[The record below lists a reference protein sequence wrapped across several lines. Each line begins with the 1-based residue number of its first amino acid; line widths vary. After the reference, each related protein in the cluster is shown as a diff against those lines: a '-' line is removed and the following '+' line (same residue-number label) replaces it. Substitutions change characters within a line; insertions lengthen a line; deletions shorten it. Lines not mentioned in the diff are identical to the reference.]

1 MVIHFSPLYLHSSP
15 FLPFKLTNVDCIYRL
30 DFLKNNISKS
40 DYKYYLCLMSV
51 IHCLSLPMHTSP
63 KSLHWHSGPKYKTST
78 ITFQKITNLF
88 MSELS
93 KEALGTASI
102 ERDTVTTHTH
112 NISMIKYLLAARAD
126 NSGRGASPFCA
137 APMQQHGLITFPF
150 LFLICPCQGIWCIP
164 QSRAWEEWCLGCSC
178 RSTGGMLRVS
188 ARVALHIWG

>member
-1 MVIHFSPLYLHSSP
+1 
-15 FLPFKLTNVDCIYRL
+15 
-30 DFLKNNISKS
+30 
-40 DYKYYLCLMSV
+40 MSV
-51 IHCLSLPMHTSP
+51 IHCLSLPMHISP

-126 NSGRGASPFCA
+126 NSGGWQALSEHLWCSNTDWLF
-137 APMQQHGLITFPF
+137 F
-150 LFLICPCQGIWCIP
+150 LFFPNLPLPGYLMHSSKQGLGAAVAGMQLQLHWRNTVGECQRGIVH
-164 QSRAWEEWCLGCSC
+164 LGLENTQGHVELPVVLLAEAKWTSN
-178 RSTGGMLRVS
+178 
-188 ARVALHIWG
+188 A

>member
-1 MVIHFSPLYLHSSP
+1 
-15 FLPFKLTNVDCIYRL
+15 
-30 DFLKNNISKS
+30 
-40 DYKYYLCLMSV
+40 MSV
-51 IHCLSLPMHTSP
+51 IHCLSLPMHISP

-126 NSGRGASPFCA
+126 NSGGWQALSEHLWCSNTDWLF
-137 APMQQHGLITFPF
+137 F
-150 LFLICPCQGIWCIP
+150 LFFFPICPCQGIWCIL
-164 QSRAWEEWCLGCSC
+164 QSRAWEQQWLGCSC
-178 RSTGGMLRVS
+178 SSTGGTLWVS
-188 ARVALHIWG
+188 ASVALYIWG